1 MPDRRIALSL
11 RTRMV
16 LLGTIGVTL
25 ILLAAVLVLGGVWRR
40 TLLANVRQATALRS
54 RDIAALVERGTVP
67 DPVPVAGRD
76 EALVQI
82 VGPDR
87 EIIAASANARQHPA
101 LALPRPE
108 PGATTVSRV
117 GSLPVDDDEAGFQVA
132 ASTVQTAAGPT
143 TVFVATSLEDVTDT
157 IAEARALA
165 LTALPLVLLPL
176 CAALWLLVGRTLAP
190 VAAITAE
197 AREISASHLHRR
209 VPQPRRRDE
218 IGLLA
223 DTLNRMLSRLEAAST
238 RQRRFVADAAHEL
251 RSPIANLRTQLET
264 ARSSQRVDWLSTSGD
279 LLATT
284 LRMQRLSDQLL
295 LLARLDGAG
304 LAPRRRAVDLDDVV
318 AVVLARGY
326 DCHGLEIDVSALSP
340 VQLLADP
347 TLVEHAVGNLI
358 DNAVRH
364 ARSRLRIVTAS
375 GDHTAMV
382 TVEDDGHGIPP
393 DRRDHVVR
401 PFARLDEARDRGG
414 GGAGLGLTIA
424 GDIAAAHGGRLSIGD
439 SDLGG
444 AAVRIELRRVSG
456 ELDLK
461 RG

>member
-1 MPDRRIALSL
+1 MPDRGIALSL

-25 ILLAAVLVLGGVWRR
+25 ILLAGGLLLGGVWRR
-40 TLLANVRQATALRS
+40 TLIGNVSQTTALRS
-54 RDIAALVERGTVP
+54 RDIAALVKRGTVP
-67 DPVPVAGRD
+67 DPIPVSGRD

-82 VGPDR
+82 VGPDGDVV
-87 EIIAASANARQHPA
+87 AASANLRQRPA
-101 LALPRPE
+101 LVLPRPPAGE
-108 PGATTVSRV
+108 TAVSQV
-117 GSLPVDDDEAGFQVA
+117 EFLPVDDDEAGFRVA

-143 TVFVATSLEDVTDT
+143 TVFVASSLEDVTDT
-157 IAEARALA
+157 IAVAARLV
-165 LTALPLVLLPL
+165 LTALLLLLLPL
-176 CAALWLLVGRTLAP
+176 CAALWVLVSRTLAP

-197 AREISASHLHRR
+197 AREISARDLHRR

-264 ARSSQRVDWLSTSGD
+264 ARASSQRVDWLSTSGD

-284 LRMQRLSDQLL
+284 IRMQRLSDQLL

-318 AVVLARGY
+318 AVAVARMHDG
-326 DCHGLEIDVSALSP
+326 HELEIDLSALLP
-340 VQLLADP
+340 VQLQADP

-358 DNAVRH
+358 DNALRH
-364 ARSRLRIVTAS
+364 ARSRLRVVTTS
-375 GDHTAMV
+375 DDHIALV
-382 TVEDDGHGIPP
+382 TVEDDGPGIPA

-401 PFARLDEARDRGG
+401 PFARLDEARDRDG

-424 GDIAAAHGGRLSIGD
+424 GDIAAAHGGRLTIGD

-444 AAVRIELRRVSG
+444 AAVRIELRW
-456 ELDLK
+456 EP
-461 RG
+461 RGT

>member
-1 MPDRRIALSL
+1 
-11 RTRMV
+11 
-16 LLGTIGVTL
+16 
-25 ILLAAVLVLGGVWRR
+25 
-40 TLLANVRQATALRS
+40 
-54 RDIAALVERGTVP
+54 
-67 DPVPVAGRD
+67 
-76 EALVQI
+76 
-82 VGPDR
+82 
-87 EIIAASANARQHPA
+87 
-101 LALPRPE
+101 
-108 PGATTVSRV
+108 
-117 GSLPVDDDEAGFQVA
+117 
-132 ASTVQTAAGPT
+132 
-143 TVFVATSLEDVTDT
+143 
-157 IAEARALA
+157 
-165 LTALPLVLLPL
+165 
-176 CAALWLLVGRTLAP
+176 
-190 VAAITAE
+190 
-197 AREISASHLHRR
+197 
-209 VPQPRRRDE
+209 
-218 IGLLA
+218 
-223 DTLNRMLSRLEAAST
+223 
-238 RQRRFVADAAHEL
+238 
-251 RSPIANLRTQLET
+251 
-264 ARSSQRVDWLSTSGD
+264 
-279 LLATT
+279 
-284 LRMQRLSDQLL
+284 
-295 LLARLDGAG
+295 
-304 LAPRRRAVDLDDVV
+304 VDLDDVV